1 MNSHRGRAKTPLIC
15 LFACAAL
22 AGAGG
27 CQKSKTAATS
37 SASSVLASEQD
48 NRVPGGQ
55 TLEVPARTGSQASGT
70 IGSSTVIGAPAKGQ
84 TGLATAH

>member
-1 MNSHRGRAKTPLIC
+1 MNSHWARAKAPLTC
-15 LFACAAL
+15 LFACVAL

-27 CQKSKTAATS
+27 CQKPKAMASSSATS
-37 SASSVLASEQD
+37 VVASEQD
-48 NRVPGGQ
+48 NRVPGGE
-55 TLEVPARTGSQASGT
+55 TVEVPARTGSQASGT